1 MATTRL
7 ETTRICCFVV
17 LCASLATHAVFAETD
32 EEKGLRI
39 ARQNEAAIQGFK
51 GERAEA
57 EMVLINAHG
66 DQTTRRME
74 IKTLEMADDGDRSMI
89 TFEWPADVKGVRL
102 LTWSHGSKD
111 NDQWLYLSSVK
122 RVKRISSR
130 NQSGAFMGSEF
141 AFEDL
146 GSQEVDKYRH
156 RFIEEAEFGGRP
168 CWVTERIPVNPRSGY
183 SKQVVWTDTTYH
195 QPVKIDYYDRK
206 QEPLKQIVFADFR
219 QIASWWRP
227 HTAEMTNL
235 QTKKRTIVTWKMREL
250 VPDYEAID
258 FESGS
263 LAD

>member
-1 MATTRL
+1 MATARL
-7 ETTRICCFVV
+7 ETTRFCCFVL
-17 LCASLATHAVFAETD
+17 LCVSLATNAIFAETD
-32 EEKGLRI
+32 DEKGLRI
-39 ARQNEAAIQGFK
+39 ARENEAAIQGFR

-66 DQTTRRME
+66 DETTRRME
-74 IKTLEMADDGDRSMI
+74 VRTLEMTDDGDRSMI

-146 GSQEVDKYRH
+146 GSQEVAKYRH

-195 QPVKIDYYDRK
+195 QPLRIDYFDRK
-206 QEPLKQIVFADFR
+206 QEPLKQIVFGDFR
-219 QIASWWRP
+219 QMDSWWRP
-227 HTAEMTNL
+227 HTADMTNL
-235 QTKKRTIVTWKMREL
+235 QTKKRTIVTWKSREL

-263 LAD
+263 LAE